1 MWSCQDGTVAETP
14 AGTWVVDLDGVVW
27 LTGTPLPGVGE
38 AVAELRRAG
47 FGVLFVTNNAE
58 PTKTELRARLERAG
72 IPAGPEEVLS
82 SADATAGLLQGG
94 ERVLAVGGAG
104 LAEALLARGVELV
117 DPPRVEAGR
126 ELGALPEVAAVA
138 VGLTRAFD
146 FPVLAVAAA
155 AARRSGRL
163 IGTNEDPT
171 HPSPEGLLPGS
182 GALVAAVAVAAEVAP
197 VYAGKPH
204 AAMADLVR
212 RRASRVVAVVGDRP
226 ATDGR
231 FAERLGVPFCHVRSG
246 VLAPGEA
253 VDPPPQL
260 AGDGLLAVVRAALA
274 DPGALGAPIPAG

>member
-1 MWSCQDGTVAETP
+1 MAEAP

-38 AVAELRRAG
+38 AVGELRRAG

-58 PTKTELRARLERAG
+58 PTKAELRARLERAG
-72 IPAGPEEVLS
+72 IPAAPEEILS
-82 SADATAGLLQGG
+82 SADATASLVRSGD
-94 ERVLAVGGAG
+94 RVLAVGGAG
-104 LAEALLARGVELV
+104 LAEALAARGAERL
-117 DPPRVEAGR
+117 DPPRTEEGR
-126 ELGALPEVAAVA
+126 ELAAVPEVAAVA

-146 FPVLAVAAA
+146 FPVLAIAAA
-155 AARRSGRL
+155 AARRCGRL

-182 GALVAAVAVAAEVAP
+182 GALVAAVAVAAEMTP

-204 AAMADLVR
+204 AAMVDLVR
-212 RRASRVVAVVGDRP
+212 QRASRIVAVVGDRP

-231 FAERLGVPFCHVRSG
+231 FAQRLGVPFCHVRSG

-260 AGDGLLAVVRAALA
+260 AGDSLLAVVQAALA
-274 DPGALGAPIPAG
+274 DPGALDAPIPAG